1 MRILVVEDDPAL
13 RRALSIGLRTQG
25 YDAVPVGDARS
36 ALDALRADEPDLV
49 LLDLGLPDLS
59 GLEVLRAARVGGDL
73 PVIVLSARSSSQEK
87 VEALDLGADD
97 YVTKPFSVDELM
109 ARIRV
114 AGRRRDQGPELV
126 CTAAFTL
133 DLTARAATAGG
144 VTVHLTPHEW
154 GVAEALVRRPGT
166 LVSQRD
172 LLRHVWGPGYARET
186 NYLRVYV
193 GSLRKK
199 LEPVPQRPRY
209 FITVPGTGYRFEPD
223 QEPAGQSGG

>member
-13 RRALSIGLRTQG
+13 RRALAIGLRTQG
-25 YDAVPVGDARS
+25 YEAVPVGDVRS
-36 ALDALRADEPDLV
+36 ALDALQSDGPDLV
-49 LLDLGLPDLS
+49 LLDLGLPDRS
-59 GLEVLRAARVGGDL
+59 GLDVLRAVRLGGDL

-114 AGRRRDQGPELV
+114 AGRRREQGPELV
-126 CTAAFTL
+126 ETAAFTL
-133 DLTARAATAGG
+133 DLTARVATVAG
-144 VTVHLTPHEW
+144 VPVHLTPHEW
-154 GVAEALVRRPGT
+154 GVVEMLVRRPGT
-166 LVSQRD
+166 LVTQRD
-172 LLRHVWGPGYARET
+172 LLRHVWGPGYSRET

-193 GSLRKK
+193 GALRKK
-199 LEPVPQRPRY
+199 LEPSAQRPRY

-223 QEPAGQSGG
+223 QDSAGQPSG